1 MKSKIKFLLCREVK
15 PPKRA
20 HATDA
25 GIDVFVPKFNKEF
38 LADLLEKN
46 SWLCR
51 NNELTPGTVYVSI
64 SDNKLKEKVEEKYI
78 DKNIIS
84 FDTVLGK
91 PYLILPPNKR
101 ILIPGGF
108 RTRMEKPDRALIA
121 ANKSGVSTKKGLIFG
136 AQVVDYSYK
145 GEVHLSLINTSDRS
159 ERIYED
165 SKILQFLETPI
176 FISDIEI
183 DVETPI
189 FKSELSVLDP
199 INSEEFFKGIDDN
212 RGTEGFGSTD
222 KK

>member
-1 MKSKIKFLLCREVK
+1 
-15 PPKRA
+15 
-20 HATDA
+20 
-25 GIDVFVPKFNKEF
+25 
-38 LADLLEKN
+38 
-46 SWLCR
+46 
-51 NNELTPGTVYVSI
+51 
-64 SDNKLKEKVEEKYI
+64 
-78 DKNIIS
+78 
-84 FDTVLGK
+84 
-91 PYLILPPNKR
+91 
-101 ILIPGGF
+101 
-108 RTRMEKPDRALIA
+108 MEKPDRALIA